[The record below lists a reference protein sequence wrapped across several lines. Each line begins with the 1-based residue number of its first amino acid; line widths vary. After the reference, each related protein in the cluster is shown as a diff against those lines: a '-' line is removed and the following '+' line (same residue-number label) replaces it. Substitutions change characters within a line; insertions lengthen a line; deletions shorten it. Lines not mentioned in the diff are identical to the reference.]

1 MAEPGGFGTVRRD
14 RSPGVDGGVAVA
26 RPGSRRLL
34 TRPVAQLDS
43 TRLSARWQE
52 AAARARGGRATRERR
67 LSRGEGESVGAGRRK
82 RMGLE
87 VAEAGAGA
95 VGALLFAV
103 EGGGSWGRKGGRRID
118 PDGAWLTADEAVTR
132 DESRRDGRT
141 EKAPPRF
148 SAPPRGA
155 PLSPNG
161 FWRSEL
167 AGWWW
172 VAPVGGRRAGE
183 TEGRARDTAYFP
195 FGASSPRNSI

>member
-1 MAEPGGFGTVRRD
+1 VLGWSKVDEEERVVKWVVKWGCLGGQTRGGRNGEEGSVPGG
-14 RSPGVDGGVAVA
+14 DGGVAVA

-52 AAARARGGRATRERR
+52 AAARARRGRAARKRR
-67 LSRGEGESVGAGRRK
+67 FSRGGGESVGTGEEEEEKEEAAGA
-82 RMGLE
+82 GP
-87 VAEAGAGA
+87 GAGA

-141 EKAPPRF
+141 EKASPRF
-148 SAPPRGA
+148 PALPRGA

-161 FWRSEL
+161 FWRSEP
-167 AGWWW
+167 AGW
-172 VAPVGGRRAGE
+172 
-183 TEGRARDTAYFP
+183 
-195 FGASSPRNSI
+195 